1 MSIGMYDMDVAT
13 YTLVP
18 FSLELMKLSAYYKKK
33 KEIVILSPHF
43 TPERH
48 QKFFLR
54 KDYDDGNFPL
64 GLEKTPNL
72 EYGGYA
78 FTNGIYVPMA
88 PEIEVMHPDTSLYEN
103 MEKTI
108 LSAKGRD

>member
-1 MSIGMYDMDVAT
+1 MAT

-18 FSLELMKLSAYYKKK
+18 FNIELMKLSTYFKKK
-33 KEIVILSPHF
+33 REVVVLSPHF

-48 QKFFLR
+48 QKFYLR
-54 KDYDDGNFPL
+54 KDYDDGNFIM
-64 GLEKTPNL
+64 GLESVPNL

-78 FTNGIYVPMA
+78 FTNGMYA
-88 PEIEVMHPDTSLYEN
+88 PLPKEIEILHPDTSLYDN

-108 LSAKGRD
+108 ISAKGRD